1 MQKEFNHKDDEFTLE
16 KIIEYGFDQYADTIN
31 EVSGAATK
39 ELAIEQV
46 CYSNTSLCCTVK
58 PV

>member
-46 CYSNTSLCCTVK
+46 CYRQVF
-58 PV
+58 VVQ